1 MIAQL
6 LQRRP
11 IERHSASLILQL
23 LGTVSDPAQCYASL
37 LLIDAI
43 HVWNQPR
50 NRVSVTGDGSRIAV
64 AGEGREKKSA
74 SIDCALRV
82 QPRTRRPGLHNS
94 G

>member
-11 IERHSASLILQL
+11 IERHSASLSLMQL
-23 LGTVSDPAQCYASL
+23 LGTVLDLLQSYASW

-64 AGEGREKKSA
+64 GGKGRGKKSA
-74 SIDCALRV
+74 SSIALRV
-82 QPRTRRPGLHNS
+82 
-94 G
+94 

>member
-6 LQRRP
+6 LDRRP
-11 IERHSASLILQL
+11 IERHSASLSLMQL
-23 LGTVSDPAQCYASL
+23 PGTVLDALQCYASL

-64 AGEGREKKSA
+64 GGKNQRPSIVRFARNLGRGRAGYIIRG
-74 SIDCALRV
+74 
-82 QPRTRRPGLHNS
+82 
-94 G
+94 